1 MKSLQFTS
9 PGDPASVLRLTELPL
24 PQPGPG
30 QVRVRMLASPVNP
43 SDLMYV
49 RGHYT
54 VPPVCPAVPGFE
66 GVGIVEASGGGWR
79 GKLFTG
85 RRVIVLNRAGGNWS
99 EYAIVPDQQI
109 VPVSSSLSDEQAA
122 CFFVNPATA
131 WVMTREVL
139 RVPPGAWLLQTA
151 AGSALGRMI
160 IRLGKLCGFRTL
172 NIVRREAQATE
183 LRQLGA
189 DAVLVCSGE
198 GDSDPTDL
206 ADRIRSITGN
216 SGLLYAVDA
225 VGGSI
230 GSAVVRCLGPGGRML
245 AYGTL
250 SGQPLSFSPR
260 TLMTVGSSVEGF
272 WLGNFMLKRGLLFR
286 LGLVRRLTRLI
297 RSGILST
304 EIAGTWPLE
313 HAAVAIRAAEDSAVS
328 GKCLLKIQSDR

>member
-1 MKSLQFTS
+1 MKSLQFST

-43 SDLMYV
+43 SDLMYI

-85 RRVIVLNRAGGNWS
+85 RRVVVLNRAGGNWS
-99 EYAIVPDQQI
+99 EYAIVPDQQV
-109 VPVSSSLSDEQAA
+109 VPVSSDLSDEQAA

-139 RVPPGAWLLQTA
+139 KVPANAWLLQTA

-160 IRLGKLCGFRTL
+160 IRLGKLSGFRTL
-172 NIVRREAQATE
+172 NIVRREAQAAE

-189 DAVLVCSGE
+189 DAVLVC
-198 GDSDPTDL
+198 DSDTAAAEL
-206 ADRIRSITGN
+206 TDRIRSVVGGN
-216 SGLLYAVDA
+216 GLLYAVDA
-225 VGGSI
+225 VGGAV
-230 GSAVVRCLGPGGRML
+230 GSAVIRSLGPGGRML

-272 WLGNFMLKRGLLFR
+272 WLGNFMQQRGLLFR

-304 EIAGTWPLE
+304 QIAGTWPLDQ
-313 HAAVAIRAAEDSAVS
+313 AATAVRAAEDSTVA
-328 GKCLLKIQSDR
+328 GKCLLKP

>member
-1 MKSLQFTS
+1 MKSLQFAT
-9 PGDPASVLRLTELPL
+9 PGDPASVLQLTDLPL

-43 SDLMYV
+43 SDLMYI

-85 RRVIVLNRAGGNWS
+85 RRVVVLNRAGGNWS
-99 EYAIVPDQQI
+99 EYAIVPDQQV
-109 VPVSSSLSDEQAA
+109 VPVSSDLSDEQAA

-139 RVPPGAWLLQTA
+139 KVPANAWLLQTA

-160 IRLGKLCGFRTL
+160 IRLGKLSGFRTL
-172 NIVRREAQATE
+172 NIVRREAQAAE

-189 DAVLVCSGE
+189 DAVLVC
-198 GDSDPTDL
+198 DSDSAATDL
-206 ADRIRSITGN
+206 TDRIRSVVGGH
-216 SGLLYAVDA
+216 GLLYAVDA
-225 VGGSI
+225 VGGAV
-230 GSAVVRCLGPGGRML
+230 GSAVVRTLGPGGRML

-272 WLGNFMLKRGLLFR
+272 WLGNFMQQRGLLFR

-304 EIAGTWPLE
+304 QIAGTWPLDQ
-313 HAAVAIRAAEDSAVS
+313 ATTAVRAAEDSTVA
-328 GKCLLKIQSDR
+328 GKCLLKP

>member
-1 MKSLQFTS
+1 MKSLQFS
-9 PGDPASVLRLTELPL
+9 APGDPASVLRLTELPL

-43 SDLMYV
+43 SDLMYI

-85 RRVIVLNRAGGNWS
+85 RRVVVLNRAGGNWS
-99 EYAIVPDQQI
+99 EYAIVPDQQV
-109 VPVSSSLSDEQAA
+109 VPVSSDLSDEQAA

-139 RVPPGAWLLQTA
+139 KVPANAWLLQTA

-160 IRLGKLCGFRTL
+160 IRLGKLSGFRTL
-172 NIVRREAQATE
+172 NIVRREAQAAE

-189 DAVLVCSGE
+189 DAVLVC
-198 GDSDPTDL
+198 DSDTAAADL
-206 ADRIRSITGN
+206 TDRIRSVVGGN
-216 SGLLYAVDA
+216 GLLYAVDA
-225 VGGSI
+225 VGGAV
-230 GSAVVRCLGPGGRML
+230 GSAVIRSLGPGGRML

-272 WLGNFMLKRGLLFR
+272 WLGNFMQQRGLLFR

-304 EIAGTWPLE
+304 QIAGTWPLDQ
-313 HAAVAIRAAEDSAVS
+313 AATAVRAAEDSTVA
-328 GKCLLKIQSDR
+328 GKCLLKP

>member
-1 MKSLQFTS
+1 MKSLQFS
-9 PGDPASVLRLTELPL
+9 APGDPASVLRLTDLPL

-43 SDLMYV
+43 SDLMYI

-79 GKLFTG
+79 GKLFNG
-85 RRVIVLNRAGGNWS
+85 RRVVVLNRAGGNWS

-109 VPVSSSLSDEQAA
+109 VPVSSGLSDEQAA

-139 RVPPGAWLLQTA
+139 KVPAGAWLLQTA

-172 NIVRREAQATE
+172 NIVRRDAQAAD
-183 LRQLGA
+183 LQQQGA
-189 DAVLVCSGE
+189 DAVLVCS
-198 GDSDPTDL
+198 SDEAATELP
-206 ADRIRSITGN
+206 DRIRAIVGSD
-216 SGLLYAVDA
+216 GLPFAVDA
-225 VGGSI
+225 VGGTV
-230 GSAVVRCLGPGGRML
+230 GSAVIRSLGQGGRML

-250 SGQPLSFSPR
+250 SGQPLTFSPR

-272 WLGNFMLKRGLLFR
+272 WLGNFMQQRGLLFR

-304 EIAGTWPLE
+304 QIAGTWTLDQV
-313 HAAVAIRAAEDSAVS
+313 ATAVRAAEDSTVA
-328 GKCLLKIQSDR
+328 GKCLLKP

>member
-1 MKSLQFTS
+1 MKSLQFAT
-9 PGDPASVLRLTELPL
+9 PGDPASVLKLTDLPL

-43 SDLMYV
+43 SDLMYI

-85 RRVIVLNRAGGNWS
+85 RRVVVLNRAGGNWS
-99 EYAIVPDQQI
+99 EYAIVPDQQV
-109 VPVSSSLSDEQAA
+109 VPVSSDLSDEQAA

-139 RVPPGAWLLQTA
+139 KVPANAWLLQTA

-160 IRLGKLCGFRTL
+160 IRLGKLSGFRTL
-172 NIVRREAQATE
+172 NIVRRETQAAE

-189 DAVLVCSGE
+189 DAVLVC
-198 GDSDPTDL
+198 DSDTAAADL
-206 ADRIRSITGN
+206 TDRIRSVVGGN
-216 SGLLYAVDA
+216 GLLYAVDA
-225 VGGSI
+225 VGGAV
-230 GSAVVRCLGPGGRML
+230 GSAVIRSLGPGGHML

-272 WLGNFMLKRGLLFR
+272 WLGNFMQQRGLLFR

-304 EIAGTWPLE
+304 QIAGTWPLDQ
-313 HAAVAIRAAEDSAVS
+313 AATAVRAAEDSTVAS
-328 GKCLLKIQSDR
+328 KCLLKP

>member
-1 MKSLQFTS
+1 MKSLQFTA
-9 PGDPASVLRLTELPL
+9 PGDPASVLQLTELPL

-30 QVRVRMLASPVNP
+30 QVRVRMLVSPVNP

-85 RRVIVLNRAGGNWS
+85 RRVVVLNRAGGNWS
-99 EYAIVPDQQI
+99 HYTIVPDQQI
-109 VPVSSSLSDEQAA
+109 VPVSSALSDEQAA

-172 NIVRREAQATE
+172 NIVRRETQATE

-189 DAVLVCSGE
+189 DAVLVCTS
-198 GDSDPTDL
+198 DSDTTEL
-206 ADRIRSITGN
+206 ADRIRSITGS
-216 SGLLYAVDA
+216 SGLRYAVDA
-225 VGGSI
+225 VGGAT
-230 GSAVVRCLGPGGRML
+230 GSAVVHSLGPGGRML

-272 WLGNFMLKRGLLFR
+272 WLGNFMQQRGLLFR

-313 HAAVAIRAAEDSAVS
+313 HAATAIRAAEDSTVA
-328 GKCLLKIQSDR
+328 GKCLLRLQNAE

>member
-1 MKSLQFTS
+1 MKSLQFAT
-9 PGDPASVLRLTELPL
+9 PGDPASVLKLTDLPL

-43 SDLMYV
+43 SDLMYI

-85 RRVIVLNRAGGNWS
+85 RRVVVLNRAGGNWS
-99 EYAIVPDQQI
+99 EYAIVPDQQV
-109 VPVSSSLSDEQAA
+109 VPVSSDLSDEQAA

-139 RVPPGAWLLQTA
+139 KVPANAWLLQTA

-160 IRLGKLCGFRTL
+160 IRLGKLSGFRTL
-172 NIVRREAQATE
+172 NIVRREAQAAE

-189 DAVLVCSGE
+189 DAVLVC
-198 GDSDPTDL
+198 DSDTAAADL
-206 ADRIRSITGN
+206 TDRIRSVVGGN
-216 SGLLYAVDA
+216 RLLYAVDA
-225 VGGSI
+225 VGGAV
-230 GSAVVRCLGPGGRML
+230 GSAVIRSLGPGGHML

-272 WLGNFMLKRGLLFR
+272 WLGNFMQQRGLLFR

-304 EIAGTWPLE
+304 QIAGTWPLDQ
-313 HAAVAIRAAEDSAVS
+313 AATAVRAAEDSTVA
-328 GKCLLKIQSDR
+328 GKCLLKP

>member
-1 MKSLQFTS
+1 MKSLQFST
-9 PGDPASVLRLTELPL
+9 PGDPASVLRLTDLPL

-43 SDLMYV
+43 SDLMYI

-85 RRVIVLNRAGGNWS
+85 RRVVVLNRAGGNWS
-99 EYAIVPDQQI
+99 EYAIVPDQQV
-109 VPVSSSLSDEQAA
+109 VPVSSDLSDEQAA

-139 RVPPGAWLLQTA
+139 KVPANAWLLQTA

-160 IRLGKLCGFRTL
+160 IRLGKLSGYRTL
-172 NIVRREAQATE
+172 NIVRREAQAAE

-189 DAVLVCSGE
+189 DAVLVC
-198 GDSDPTDL
+198 DSDTAAAEL
-206 ADRIRSITGN
+206 TDRIRSVVGAN
-216 SGLLYAVDA
+216 GLLYAVDA
-225 VGGSI
+225 VGGAV
-230 GSAVVRCLGPGGRML
+230 GSAVIRSLGPGGRML

-272 WLGNFMLKRGLLFR
+272 WLGNFMQQRGLLFR

-304 EIAGTWPLE
+304 QIAGTWPLDQ
-313 HAAVAIRAAEDSAVS
+313 AATAVQAAEDSTVA
-328 GKCLLKIQSDR
+328 GKCLLKP

>member
-1 MKSLQFTS
+1 
-9 PGDPASVLRLTELPL
+9 
-24 PQPGPG
+24 
-30 QVRVRMLASPVNP
+30 MLASPVNP
-43 SDLMYV
+43 SDLMYI

-85 RRVIVLNRAGGNWS
+85 RRVVVLNRAGGNWS
-99 EYAIVPDQQI
+99 EYAIVPDQQV
-109 VPVSSSLSDEQAA
+109 VPVSSDLSDEQAA

-139 RVPPGAWLLQTA
+139 KVPANAWLLQTA

-160 IRLGKLCGFRTL
+160 IRLGKLSGFRTL
-172 NIVRREAQATE
+172 NIVRREAQAAE

-189 DAVLVCSGE
+189 DAVLVC
-198 GDSDPTDL
+198 DSDTAAADL
-206 ADRIRSITGN
+206 TDRIRSVVGGN
-216 SGLLYAVDA
+216 GLLYAVDA
-225 VGGSI
+225 VGGAV
-230 GSAVVRCLGPGGRML
+230 GSAVIRSLGPGGRML

-272 WLGNFMLKRGLLFR
+272 WLGNFMQQRGLLFR

-304 EIAGTWPLE
+304 QIAGTWPLDQ
-313 HAAVAIRAAEDSAVS
+313 AATAVRAAEDSTVA
-328 GKCLLKIQSDR
+328 GKCLLKP

>member
-1 MKSLQFTS
+1 MKSLQFS
-9 PGDPASVLRLTELPL
+9 APGDPASVLRLTDLPL

-43 SDLMYV
+43 SDLMYI

-79 GKLFTG
+79 GKLFNG
-85 RRVIVLNRAGGNWS
+85 RRVVVLNRAGGNWS

-109 VPVSSSLSDEQAA
+109 VPVSSGLSDEQAA

-139 RVPPGAWLLQTA
+139 KVPAGAWLLQTA

-172 NIVRREAQATE
+172 NIVRRDAQAAD
-183 LRQLGA
+183 LQQQGA
-189 DAVLVCSGE
+189 DAVLVCS
-198 GDSDPTDL
+198 SDEAATELP
-206 ADRIRSITGN
+206 DRIRAIVGSD
-216 SGLLYAVDA
+216 GLLFAVDA
-225 VGGSI
+225 VGGTV
-230 GSAVVRCLGPGGRML
+230 GSAVIRSLGQGGRML

-250 SGQPLSFSPR
+250 SGQPLTFSPR

-272 WLGNFMLKRGLLFR
+272 WLGHFVQQRGLLFR
-286 LGLVRRLTRLI
+286 LSLVRRLTQLI

-304 EIAGTWPLE
+304 EIANTWPLE
-313 HAAVAIRAAEDSAVS
+313 QAAAAIHAAEDSSVS
-328 GKCLLKIQSDR
+328 GKCLLRP

>member
-1 MKSLQFTS
+1 MKSLQFAT
-9 PGDPASVLRLTELPL
+9 PGDPASVLKLTDLPL

-43 SDLMYV
+43 SDLMYI

-85 RRVIVLNRAGGNWS
+85 RRVVVLNRAGGNWS
-99 EYAIVPDQQI
+99 EYAIVPDQQV
-109 VPVSSSLSDEQAA
+109 VPVSSDLSDEQAA

-139 RVPPGAWLLQTA
+139 KVPANAWLLQTA

-160 IRLGKLCGFRTL
+160 IRLGKLSGFRTL
-172 NIVRREAQATE
+172 NIVRRETQAAE

-189 DAVLVCSGE
+189 DAVLVC
-198 GDSDPTDL
+198 DSDTAAADL
-206 ADRIRSITGN
+206 TDRIRSVVGGN
-216 SGLLYAVDA
+216 GLLYAVDA
-225 VGGSI
+225 VGGAV
-230 GSAVVRCLGPGGRML
+230 GSAVIRSLGPGGHML

-272 WLGNFMLKRGLLFR
+272 WLGNFMQQRGLLFR

-304 EIAGTWPLE
+304 QIAGTWPLDQ
-313 HAAVAIRAAEDSAVS
+313 AATAVRAAEDSTVA
-328 GKCLLKIQSDR
+328 GKCLLKP

>member
-1 MKSLQFTS
+1 MKSLQFST
-9 PGDPASVLRLTELPL
+9 PGDPASVLKLTDLPL

-43 SDLMYV
+43 SDLMYI

-85 RRVIVLNRAGGNWS
+85 RRVVVLNRAGGNWS
-99 EYAIVPDQQI
+99 EYAIVPDQQV
-109 VPVSSSLSDEQAA
+109 VPVSSDLSDEQAA

-139 RVPPGAWLLQTA
+139 KVPANAWLLQTA

-160 IRLGKLCGFRTL
+160 IRLGKLSGFRTL
-172 NIVRREAQATE
+172 NIVRREAQAAE

-189 DAVLVCSGE
+189 DAVLVC
-198 GDSDPTDL
+198 DSDTAAAEL
-206 ADRIRSITGN
+206 TDRIRSVVGGN
-216 SGLLYAVDA
+216 GLLYAVDA
-225 VGGSI
+225 VGGAV
-230 GSAVVRCLGPGGRML
+230 GSAVIRSLGPGGRML

-272 WLGNFMLKRGLLFR
+272 WLGNFMQQRGLLFR

-304 EIAGTWPLE
+304 QIAGTWPLDQ
-313 HAAVAIRAAEDSAVS
+313 AATAVRAAEDSTVA
-328 GKCLLKIQSDR
+328 GKCLLKP

>member
-1 MKSLQFTS
+1 MKSLQFS
-9 PGDPASVLRLTELPL
+9 APGDPASVLRLTELPL

-43 SDLMYV
+43 SDLMYI

-85 RRVIVLNRAGGNWS
+85 RRVVVLNRAGGNWS
-99 EYAIVPDQQI
+99 EYAIVPDQQV
-109 VPVSSSLSDEQAA
+109 VPVSSDLSDEQAA

-139 RVPPGAWLLQTA
+139 KVPANAWLLQTA

-160 IRLGKLCGFRTL
+160 IRLGKLSGFRTL
-172 NIVRREAQATE
+172 NIVRREAQAAE

-189 DAVLVCSGE
+189 DAVLVC
-198 GDSDPTDL
+198 DSDTAAAEL
-206 ADRIRSITGN
+206 TDRIRSVVGGN
-216 SGLLYAVDA
+216 GLLYAVDA
-225 VGGSI
+225 VGGAV
-230 GSAVVRCLGPGGRML
+230 GSAVIRSLGPGGRML

-272 WLGNFMLKRGLLFR
+272 WLGNFMQQRGLLFR

-304 EIAGTWPLE
+304 QIAGTWPLDQ
-313 HAAVAIRAAEDSAVS
+313 AATAVRAAEDSTVA
-328 GKCLLKIQSDR
+328 GKCLLKP

>member
-1 MKSLQFTS
+1 
-9 PGDPASVLRLTELPL
+9 
-24 PQPGPG
+24 
-30 QVRVRMLASPVNP
+30 MLASPVNP
-43 SDLMYV
+43 SDLMYI

-85 RRVIVLNRAGGNWS
+85 RRVVVLNRAGGNWS
-99 EYAIVPDQQI
+99 EYAIVPDQQV
-109 VPVSSSLSDEQAA
+109 VPVSSDLSDEQAA

-139 RVPPGAWLLQTA
+139 KVPANAWLLQTA

-160 IRLGKLCGFRTL
+160 IRLGKLSGFRTL
-172 NIVRREAQATE
+172 NIVRREAQAAE

-189 DAVLVCSGE
+189 DAVLVC
-198 GDSDPTDL
+198 DSDTAAAEL
-206 ADRIRSITGN
+206 TDRIRSVVGGN
-216 SGLLYAVDA
+216 GLLYAVDA
-225 VGGSI
+225 VGGAV
-230 GSAVVRCLGPGGRML
+230 GSAVIRSLGPGGRML

-250 SGQPLSFSPR
+250 SGQPFSFSPR

-272 WLGNFMLKRGLLFR
+272 WLGNFMQQRGLLFR

-304 EIAGTWPLE
+304 QIAGTWPLDQ
-313 HAAVAIRAAEDSAVS
+313 AATAVRAAEDSTVA
-328 GKCLLKIQSDR
+328 GKCLLKP